1 MDKLL
6 ENLMR
11 EVERFERAYKL
22 LPCPEMEQHLRENRN
37 ALHREQL
44 RRELGR

>member
-11 EVERFERAYKL
+11 EVERYERAYKL
-22 LPCPEMEQHLRENRN
+22 LPCPEMEQHLREARD
-37 ALHREQL
+37 ALHNEQL
-44 RRELGR
+44 RREMCR